1 MIGHPFGSERAVGD
15 TEPGLQERCLPFSF
29 FILMNFKKLTTKSKL
44 LFQALW
50 ADISQKRVL
59 DTASSLT
66 YSSLLAI
73 VPIMAVVFAI
83 ARGFG
88 YSIYIEKWFTNTLAS
103 QPDVA
108 ETLIDFVNSYLKHT
122 QKGAFL
128 GIGLIF
134 MLWTVLMLISN
145 IEKAF
150 NDIWQ
155 VKHQRSIFRTI
166 TDYIA
171 LLFLIPIV
179 IVISSGL
186 SICVAAIDH
195 QLHDVTVIGP
205 MMTLMLELS
214 PYVILSVAFTALYV
228 FMPNTKVKLRSAILP
243 GIIAGVS
250 MQLFQ
255 LVYINSQIWISNYNA
270 IYGSFAI
277 LPFFLLW
284 MQMSWTICLI
294 GAEIAYCRQN
304 SEDFLS
310 LKPHEPSFNSRL
322 EMSWRIMSLVERQF
336 SAGKNA
342 LTAMEIKKRTGLPM
356 RSVNALLY
364 DLQRIHFLA
373 EVIHDEKGE
382 TAQYLPAENTNN
394 LTRET
399 LYERLANLGEDL

>member
-1 MIGHPFGSERAVGD
+1 MRIKD
-15 TEPGLQERCLPFSF
+15 
-29 FILMNFKKLTTKSKL
+29 LTTTSKL
-44 LFQALW
+44 FFQALW

-88 YSIYIEKWFTNTLAS
+88 YSIYIEKWFTSTLAS
-103 QPDVA
+103 QPEVA
-108 ETLIDFVNSYLKHT
+108 EILIDFANSYLRHT
-122 QKGAFL
+122 QKGVFL
-128 GIGLIF
+128 GIGLLF

-155 VKHQRSIFRTI
+155 VKRQRSIFRTI
-166 TDYIA
+166 TDYMA

-179 IVISSGL
+179 IVVSTGL
-186 SICVAAIDH
+186 SIWVAAINH
-195 QLHDVTVIGP
+195 QVHDVIVIGP
-205 MMTLMLELS
+205 MMALLLELS
-214 PYVILSVAFTALYV
+214 PYVILSTAFTALYL
-228 FMPNTKVKLRSAILP
+228 FMPNTKVKLRSAIIP

-284 MQMSWTICLI
+284 MQTSWIICLV
-294 GAEIAYCRQN
+294 GAEISYCRQN
-304 SEDFLS
+304 AEDFLCIR
-310 LKPHEPSFNSRL
+310 PQEASFNSRV
-322 EMSWRIMSLVERQF
+322 EVSWRIMTQVEERF
-336 SAGKNA
+336 TAGEKA
-342 LTAMEIKKRTGLPM
+342 PTAMEIKKRTGLPM
-356 RSVNALLY
+356 RYINALLY

-373 EVIHDEKGE
+373 EVVHDEKGE
-382 TAQYLPAENTNN
+382 TAQYLPAEDMRK
-394 LTRET
+394 LTREV
-399 LYERLANLGEDL
+399 LVERLANLGEKL

>member
-1 MIGHPFGSERAVGD
+1 MRIKD
-15 TEPGLQERCLPFSF
+15 
-29 FILMNFKKLTTKSKL
+29 LTTTSKL
-44 LFQALW
+44 FFQALW

-103 QPDVA
+103 QPEVA
-108 ETLIDFVNSYLKHT
+108 EILIDFVNSYLRHT
-122 QKGAFL
+122 QKGVFL
-128 GIGLIF
+128 GIGLLF

-155 VKHQRSIFRTI
+155 VKRQRSIFRTI
-166 TDYIA
+166 TDYMA

-179 IVISSGL
+179 IVVSTGL
-186 SICVAAIDH
+186 SIWVAAINH
-195 QLHDVTVIGP
+195 QLHDIIVIGP
-205 MMTLMLELS
+205 MMALLLELS
-214 PYVILSVAFTALYV
+214 PYVILSTAFTALYL
-228 FMPNTKVKLRSAILP
+228 FMPNTKVKLRSAIIP
-243 GIIAGVS
+243 GVIAGVS

-255 LVYINSQIWISNYNA
+255 LVYINSQIWISSYNA

-284 MQMSWTICLI
+284 MQTSWIICLV
-294 GAEIAYCRQN
+294 GAEISYCRQN
-304 SEDFLS
+304 AEDFLC
-310 LKPHEPSFNSRL
+310 LRPQKPSFNSRV
-322 EMSWRIMSLVERQF
+322 EVSWRIMTQVEERF
-336 SAGKNA
+336 RVGEEAP
-342 LTAMEIKKRTGLPM
+342 TAMEIKKRTGLPM
-356 RSVNALLY
+356 RYINTLLY

-373 EVIHDEKGE
+373 EVVHDEKGE
-382 TAQYLPAENTNN
+382 TAQYLPAEDMRN
-394 LTRET
+394 LTREV
-399 LYERLANLGEDL
+399 LVERLADLGEKL